1 MAACSGTE
9 MLCSCWNLCLLM
21 WLLVVRF
28 VSMCETMQVF
38 CVNPEWIGKARR
50 KPPSVAVWAAVFA
63 PGRSGK
69 KNSLKSSSQGSTVLW
84 WTLMLS
90 GNSCQSSATRND
102 GLWYQK
108 QNCWP
113 VASQLS
119 TASDRKFQCYYTSV
133 GWTPIWFAVTL
144 LHLSVEIVTMHLL
157 RSNPSCVSLRW
168 PTIFGLGGLIRFF
181 GRPTWPTRCA
191 LLWPEPWPPKLCSE
205 QVEHSRTGRAMA
217 ISGMLLFIRVVTLGH
232 LSCFTMEM
240 PGMQSNLCLLRSS
253 TMLWPSPSAPIC
265 HTKAKKLAEQ
275 PWARLWS
282 CGWRRLCFSSKLRLS
297 RKRIAFMLLAWLKS
311 IESCWRNG
319 CKMQKRQFH
328 RWFWIVWSLF
338 LSVKMALVSWD
349 KKGRQMPQLTT
360 CRCNKM
366 KQCLRWNRRW
376 KTSTKKKLMWAP
388 RLCPCWRKLMHS
400 KRPAL
405 ARYQS
410 SLLHWWEMI
419 LRWLIIL
426 VVNVF
431 CNFVMK
437 SRKPVGN
444 YLLPML
450 AGSWSWSWEMLSWAS
465 RVGCYHRSRRRKS
478 WVRPMQNLDV
488 LRSICSSLVARSR
501 WVCLTGRFGRWPNP
515 SFGDTGR
522 LAIYSIARKHC
533 RRENGRRVCC
543 CERRV
548 AKRRSFVF
556 LFEKKLFEHWGYL
569 VMDAAYEVILCWWRY
584 ASDNYQPG
592 GIDAACEFDTV
603 LMTGLV
609 TSDND

>member
-1 MAACSGTE
+1 
-9 MLCSCWNLCLLM
+9 
-21 WLLVVRF
+21 
-28 VSMCETMQVF
+28 
-38 CVNPEWIGKARR
+38 
-50 KPPSVAVWAAVFA
+50 
-63 PGRSGK
+63 
-69 KNSLKSSSQGSTVLW
+69 
-84 WTLMLS
+84 
-90 GNSCQSSATRND
+90 
-102 GLWYQK
+102 
-108 QNCWP
+108 
-113 VASQLS
+113 
-119 TASDRKFQCYYTSV
+119 
-133 GWTPIWFAVTL
+133 
-144 LHLSVEIVTMHLL
+144 
-157 RSNPSCVSLRW
+157 
-168 PTIFGLGGLIRFF
+168 
-181 GRPTWPTRCA
+181 
-191 LLWPEPWPPKLCSE
+191 
-205 QVEHSRTGRAMA
+205 MA

-450 AGSWSWSWEMLSWAS
+450 AGSWWSWSWSWEMLSWAS

-488 LRSICSSLVARSR
+488 LQSICSSLVARSR
-501 WVCLTGRFGRWPNP
+501 WIWTMAKPKLWRYGEAGNLFDREEALSTREWAACLLLRE
-515 SFGDTGR
+515 
-522 LAIYSIARKHC
+522 ARGEAEKFC
-533 RRENGRRVCC
+533 F
-543 CERRV
+543 
-548 AKRRSFVF
+548 FVW
-556 LFEKKLFEHWGYL
+556 KKMFEHWGYL
-569 VMDAAYEVILCWWRY
+569 VMDAAYEVILCWWR
-584 ASDNYQPG
+584 D
-592 GIDAACEFDTV
+592 V
-603 LMTGLV
+603 LFQIITNLV
-609 TSDND
+609 ALMRHANLTLCWWRDLLLQI